1 MDRPNILIL
10 YTDQQRWDAVGCNG
24 NAEIKTPNLDKMA
37 RGGLNFDRFFVQNP
51 VCMPSRVSF
60 LSGQYPSQLK
70 ITHMGVP
77 VPENLPTL
85 PHLLRNYGYTSANI
99 GKLHFLPHAC
109 RDHREVHP
117 AYGFDHLE
125 ISDEPGCY
133 EDAYRAWVRRKAP
146 GELHFLP
153 HACRDHREVHPA
165 YGFDHLEI
173 SDEPGCYEDAYRA
186 WVRRKAPGELDKI
199 SCGLPPATAI
209 WQKALGFRDGI
220 KHPEV
225 REPRTA
231 AFPSRSDLTHTAFV
245 AEQTIEFIRRCRAG
259 PFLCIA
265 GFYSP
270 HSPWVAPQEFLD
282 LYDPT
287 RLSVPKF
294 PDDVNAKR
302 GERFSDAALQRIKQG
317 YYAMITEVDHHVGR
331 ILACLDEEGLADDT
345 IVLFTSDHGEYL
357 GEFLRFGKGFPG
369 EDCISRVPLLLRW
382 PKGITRP
389 GETIRHIVEAVDVV
403 PTLLDW
409 AGIPIP
415 AYIQGVPLPASND
428 DARTKA
434 SALLESTQGKS
445 LRMDRCRYIVREN
458 GREEL
463 YDLTRELG
471 EYSNVASD
479 PSYAAALSEARGE
492 MVRRLVQVERPMP
505 RIWPY

>member
-1 MDRPNILIL
+1 
-10 YTDQQRWDAVGCNG
+10 
-24 NAEIKTPNLDKMA
+24 
-37 RGGLNFDRFFVQNP
+37 
-51 VCMPSRVSF
+51 MPSQVSF

-99 GKLHFLPHAC
+99 GK
-109 RDHREVHP
+109 
-117 AYGFDHLE
+117 
-125 ISDEPGCY
+125 
-133 EDAYRAWVRRKAP
+133 
-146 GELHFLP
+146 LHFLP